1 MIEALRPYRKLILVC
16 TNAREDDSVCCARRG
31 GSDLHAKIKEAVK
44 AATSDVRV
52 SRSGCL
58 DNCHTGPTVVI
69 MPDNKWFGEV
79 TEADIPLIVEM
90 VR

>member
-1 MIEALRPYRKLILVC
+1 MIEAPHPYRKLILVC
-16 TNAREDDSVCCARRG
+16 TNAREDGSNCCALRG
-31 GSDLHAKIKEAVK
+31 GSDLHTKIKMAVK
-44 AATSDVRV
+44 AVTSDVRV

-58 DNCHTGPTVVI
+58 DNCNTGPTVVV
-69 MPDNKWFGEV
+69 MPDNRWFGEV